1 MKIKDLFLMTGTMC
15 LCVAVCYAI
24 IIVVAVGF
32 MNINAACAMTHLATM
47 SMACF
52 IFGLLCLGIGG
63 VTKR

>member
-1 MKIKDLFLMTGTMC
+1 MC

-52 IFGLLCLGIGG
+52 IIGLLCLGIGG
-63 VTKR
+63 VTKK